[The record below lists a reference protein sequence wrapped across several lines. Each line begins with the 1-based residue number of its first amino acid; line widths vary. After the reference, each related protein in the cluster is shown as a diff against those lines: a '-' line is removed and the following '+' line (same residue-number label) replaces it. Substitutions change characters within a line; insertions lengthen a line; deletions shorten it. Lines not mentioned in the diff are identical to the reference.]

1 MLPYQQV
8 AAWPSRASERFN
20 FDLIAQHSTVNKMST
35 WIQYTMLLTL
45 VALGCSQNNR
55 LCFSFSSIRQINT
68 QCCCLWHAQLF
79 LRRAPTYIMLFPLA
93 VFNYLKQNADKKKYI
108 VAAFDSIQLI
118 TLTYNVVL
126 GNIQLF
132 PKII

>member
-1 MLPYQQV
+1 
-8 AAWPSRASERFN
+8 
-20 FDLIAQHSTVNKMST
+20 
-35 WIQYTMLLTL
+35 
-45 VALGCSQNNR
+45 
-55 LCFSFSSIRQINT
+55 
-68 QCCCLWHAQLF
+68 
-79 LRRAPTYIMLFPLA
+79 MLFPLA
-93 VFNYLKQNADKKKYI
+93 VFNYLKQNANKKKYI